1 MKIEQMKLL
10 EAKGQ
15 SRMKRLVFAILL
27 VFLFSTKAY
36 SNNCVR
42 LTDREFYVES
52 LSNSCQV
59 VWGAQIL
66 NICDRPIELELEGA
80 LVNKKGYVMHKD
92 RSRKIFLEPGES
104 AKVSRRFAT
113 SCRLLLEVKALNYS
127 TIVVVHSKGR

>member
-1 MKIEQMKLL
+1 M

-15 SRMKRLVFAILL
+15 SRMKRLIFAILL
-27 VFLFSTKAY
+27 LFLFSTAAY
-36 SNNCVR
+36 GTNCVR
-42 LTDREFYVES
+42 LSNREFYIES

-80 LVNKKGYVMHKD
+80 LVNKKGYVLRKD

-127 TIVVVHSKGR
+127 TIVAVHGKGR

>member
-1 MKIEQMKLL
+1 
-10 EAKGQ
+10 
-15 SRMKRLVFAILL
+15 MKRLIFAILL
-27 VFLFSTKAY
+27 VFFFSTTAY
-36 SNNCVR
+36 GNNCVR
-42 LTDREFYVES
+42 LSNREFYVES

-80 LVNKKGYVMHKD
+80 LVNKKGYVLHKD

-113 SCRLLLEVKALNYS
+113 GCRLLLEVKALNYS
-127 TIVVVHSKGR
+127 AIVVAHSK

>member
-1 MKIEQMKLL
+1 MN
-10 EAKGQ
+10 
-15 SRMKRLVFAILL
+15 RLIFVILL
-27 VFLFSTKAY
+27 VFFFSANAY
-36 SNNCVR
+36 GNNCAR
-42 LTDREFYVES
+42 LTSREFHVES

-59 VWGAQIL
+59 LWGAQIL

-80 LVNKKGYVMHKD
+80 LVNKKGYVLHKD

-127 TIVVVHSKGR
+127 TIVIKHSKGR